1 MIKYLVERNSD
12 VIPDK
17 EIIKNRMK
25 MNYTKVHKHGINGI
39 VAVMKTRA
47 RIPHMKDEDLNS
59 IVWELIEHILNA
71 TIGNNSKKL

>member
-1 MIKYLVERNSD
+1 
-12 VIPDK
+12 
-17 EIIKNRMK
+17 